1 MCGIFF
7 YYSKSVCKNVE
18 SLFENITHRGP
29 DDTKLVY
36 LKDNAVMGFHRL
48 SINGTTSQPIV
59 VGALHL
65 ICNGEIYNYKKLAL
79 DHNIKLETDS
89 DCEIILHLYKK
100 YGIEKTI
107 PLLNS
112 ESAFVIYDDINN
124 KFVYSR
130 DHLGIRPLFI
140 GKSED
145 EIFLTSELKAIPNYM
160 NAYQLPAGYG
170 INWDYYPTKRVYQ
183 IDKTIE
189 YKDHIQDRIVYD
201 TIKYYLTNAVLDRLM
216 SNRKI
221 GAFLSGGLDSSLIVS
236 ILSRF
241 TKNIDIFTI
250 GLEGS
255 PDITAAKQVCEYLNL
270 KNHHIVKYT
279 VEEGIKYLPDVIKS
293 IESYDI
299 TTVRASIPQWILS
312 KYIKENTDTTV
323 LFSGECIDEM
333 IGYYY
338 LKFLDDKNFI
348 KETTRMLDE
357 LYLYDLLRTD
367 RTTAAHSLEVRIPF
381 ADKTLINY
389 IMSLPLCYRKF
400 GDVKSDIPIKLDQ
413 SGKVS
418 NKTDLMEK
426 HLIRNAFKGY
436 LPDNILW
443 RKKHAFSDSVS
454 GNDISWYKSI
464 EEHAKKTITP
474 DEYKNKHIA
483 FPINTPVS
491 YESYLYR
498 KIFANQYPNRENVIP
513 HFWLPKIPNKNII
526 DPSATILDG
535 FIE

>member
-7 YYSKSVCKNVE
+7 YYSKSTCSNVE
-18 SLFENITHRGP
+18 NLFEKILHRGP
-29 DDTKLVY
+29 DDTKLLYIKNNV
-36 LKDNAVMGFHRL
+36 VMGFHRL
-48 SINGTTSQPIV
+48 SINGTTSQPISN
-59 VGALHL
+59 GTLHL
-65 ICNGEIYNYKKLAL
+65 ICNGEIYNYKDLAL
-79 DHNIKLETDS
+79 NHKIKLETDS

-100 YGIEKTI
+100 YGIKKTI
-107 PLLNS
+107 TLLNS
-112 ESAFVIYDDINN
+112 ESAFVIYDDAN
-124 KFVYSR
+124 KTFVYSR

-140 GKSED
+140 GKNKD
-145 EIFLTSELKAIPNYM
+145 EIFLTSELKAIPNYI

-189 YKDHIQDRIVYD
+189 YKDHIQDKIVYD
-201 TIKYYLTNAVLDRLM
+201 TIKCLLINAVSDRLM

-236 ILSRF
+236 ILSRY

-255 PDITAAKQVCEYLNL
+255 PDIKAAKQVCEYLHL

-279 VEEGIKYLPDVIKS
+279 VEEGIKYLPDVIRS

-367 RTTAAHSLEVRIPF
+367 RTAAAHSLEVRIPF
-381 ADKTLINY
+381 ADKTFIDY
-389 IMSLPLCYRKF
+389 VMSLPLYYRKF
-400 GDVKSDIPIKLDQ
+400 GNVKSDIPSRLDQ
-413 SGKVS
+413 SGK
-418 NKTDLMEK
+418 NADTGLMEK

-454 GNDISWYKSI
+454 GNNISWYKSI
-464 EEHAKKTITP
+464 EEHAKKIITP
-474 DEYKNKHIA
+474 DEYKNKHII

-498 KIFANQYPNRENVIP
+498 KIFTQIYPGRENIIP
-513 HFWLPKIPNKNII
+513 HFWLPKIPNKKII

-535 FIE
+535 FTE